1 MALSPQIRPCQRRR
15 MRSYIFLIG
24 ACLLA
29 SGAAA
34 LYLLQRPQSIEF
46 LDGAM
51 KLGGGI
57 IICGL
62 FSLKMRWHGIIG
74 AGILA
79 LLGLARGLAN
89 LPGLFRFISG
99 DRSHQTAPLLEAGV
113 TVLCLLLFV
122 RVIRELY
129 RERLRRMLEED

>member
-1 MALSPQIRPCQRRR
+1 
-15 MRSYIFLIG
+15 MRLLIFLVG
-24 ACLLA
+24 LCVLA
-29 SGAAA
+29 SGAVA
-34 LYLLQRPQSIEF
+34 LQQLPKPQAMQF
-46 LDGAM
+46 LDGAL

-57 IICGL
+57 VICGI

-79 LLGLARGLAN
+79 MLGLARGLAN
-89 LPGLFRFISG
+89 LPGLLKFIAG

-113 TVLCLLLFV
+113 MFLCLLLFV

-129 RERLRRMLEED
+129 RERVRRLVEQQD